1 MEFCVFCDNMLYV
14 KNAKEDENQFDVNYY
29 CKNCNYSKSISDK
42 KESLML
48 INNLYS
54 KERSHALHVNP
65 DIEYDPTLPHVDN
78 IECPNEECTTKK
90 SKQRND
96 VIYMKYDVP
105 NIRYLY
111 FCVHCKH
118 FWKNDI
124 ESANL

>member
-14 KNAKEDENQFDVNYY
+14 KNAKEEEDQFDVKYY

-42 KESLML
+42 KESLLL

-54 KERSHALHVNP
+54 TERSHALYVNP
-65 DIEYDPTLPHVDN
+65 DIEHDPTLPHVDN
-78 IECPNEECTTKK
+78 IDCPNEACIAKK
-90 SKQRND
+90 SKQSND
-96 VIYMKYDVP
+96 VIYLKYDVP

-118 FWKNDI
+118 FWKNDL
-124 ESANL
+124 ESANP